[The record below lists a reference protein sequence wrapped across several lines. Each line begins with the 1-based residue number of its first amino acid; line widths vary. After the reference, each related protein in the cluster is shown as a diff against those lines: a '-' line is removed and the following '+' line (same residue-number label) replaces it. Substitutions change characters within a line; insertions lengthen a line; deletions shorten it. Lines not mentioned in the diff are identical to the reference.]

1 MYDNCLMD
9 CHWGTGV
16 SSSVGRNL
24 SACSPSKPAV
34 ADQGGEGRFGNYFGE
49 TCVVCSAVK
58 FRHQV
63 APGRAILV
71 SGLPFRISISDTAVE
86 YFL

>member
-1 MYDNCLMD
+1 MD
-9 CHWGTGV
+9 RHCRNGV
-16 SSSVGRNL
+16 ENHHLLVEISAYSSNQ
-24 SACSPSKPAV
+24 PPV
-34 ADQGGEGRFGNYFGE
+34 AGQAGEGRFGNYFGE

-71 SGLPFRISISDTAVE
+71 SGLLFRICISDTAVE